1 MQNYEL
7 SCFLSQNLKETELNE
22 LLQRINSFIQKEEGV
37 ILKSGLPELKTL
49 SYPIKRNR
57 TAFWVNLDF
66 NLSQEKIKDLQE
78 NLKKEGQILR
88 FLLVVKRLSRKEPIK
103 KWVEKKIKPEKKVE
117 LKEIEEKLEEI
128 LGE

>member
-128 LGE
+128 LNE